1 MTESLNRDEIIAL
14 LERLGG
20 DADAD
25 VLAAARALH
34 AATTNA
40 GIAWADLL
48 VPEDTG
54 DRGDVVDSVADEPV
68 EAVADE
74 PVEAVADE
82 PVEAV
87 AEPPAKAS
95 ARDAEALA
103 LIEKLLARPGV
114 TETFRDEMAG
124 YKRDIADGA
133 FENADHRYLAALH
146 KRLSGKR

>member
-20 DADAD
+20 DADTD

-54 DRGDVVDSVADEPV
+54 DVVDSVADEPV

-74 PVEAVADE
+74 SVETVADE

-87 AEPPAKAS
+87 VEPPAEAS

-103 LIEKLLARPGV
+103 LIEKLLARSGI

-133 FENADHRYLAALH
+133 FEGSDYTYLVALQ
-146 KRLSGKR
+146 KRLSRKS

>member
-20 DADAD
+20 DADTD

-34 AATTNA
+34 AATTDA

-54 DRGDVVDSVADEPV
+54 DSGVVVDSVADEP
-68 EAVADE
+68 A
-74 PVEAVADE
+74 
-82 PVEAV
+82 EAV
-87 AEPPAKAS
+87 AEPPADAS

-103 LIEKLLARPGV
+103 LIEKLLARSGI

-133 FENADHRYLAALH
+133 FESSDYTYLVALQ
-146 KRLSGKR
+146 KRLAGKS